1 MIAEGSARS
10 ARLPTGI
17 GAVIMAGGIFG
28 AAALQRIPG
37 AGALLTTPLSIALA
51 IGWAGVAASALR
63 DGMADHTGPLV
74 GSFAI
79 GTWTAASVVVA
90 RMAMLAAPALLWP
103 AELLFAVSL
112 GLWAWFVPRAIGNL
126 VRIARS
132 PAASTRPTGAILLT
146 TVATQA
152 VALLGFRL
160 FADVWQMRWLGFALL
175 AFGAGCYVVGT
186 GLIARRYAAG
196 GAWRL
201 AADWDNTNC
210 ILHGALSISGLAAVV
225 GEGFG
230 IAPIAW
236 LWVLTA
242 AVFLAVEAIEIAR
255 LGARVRVL
263 GWRGAVIVYDT
274 SQWARNFTFGM
285 FYAFTVAV
293 AGRLDVDGGY
303 PEPARVAA
311 AIAGGGQYLVLAL
324 LAVELALMGCW
335 LAGRLERQLHPAR

>member
-1 MIAEGSARS
+1 MIAEGSPRS
-10 ARLPTGI
+10 VRLPTGI

-28 AAALQRIPG
+28 AAALQHIPG
-37 AGALLTTPLSIALA
+37 AGALLTAPLSIVLA
-51 IGWAGVAASALR
+51 VGWAGVAAAIAGSALR
-63 DGMADHTGPLV
+63 DGMTAHTGSLV

-79 GTWTAASVVVA
+79 GTWIAASVVVA

-152 VALLGFRL
+152 VALLDFRL
-160 FADVWQMRWLGFALL
+160 FAEIWQLRWLGFALS
-175 AFGAGCYVVGT
+175 AFGFGCYVVGA
-186 GLIARRYAAG
+186 GLIVRRYAAG

-201 AADWDNTNC
+201 AVEWDNTNC

-225 GEGFG
+225 GGSFD

-236 LWVLTA
+236 LWTLTA
-242 AVFLAVEAIEIAR
+242 SVFLAVEAIEVAR
-255 LGARVRVL
+255 LRARVGEL
-263 GWRGAVIVYDT
+263 GWRGAVLVYDT

-293 AGRLDVDGGY
+293 AGHLDFGRDY
-303 PEPARVAA
+303 PVLAGVAA
-311 AIAGGGQYLVLAL
+311 AITGSGQYLVLAL
-324 LAVELALMGCW
+324 LAVELGLMGGW
-335 LAGRLERQLHPAR
+335 LSGRLER